1 MIEFKKGNIF
11 TTECDV
17 IVNTV
22 NCSGVMGAGIAYEF
36 RLRYPDMF
44 YKYKEL
50 CDKKLLMIGRLWIY
64 SLSEDDIFKEKY
76 CRVLNFPTKNFWKLP
91 SKK

>member
-11 TTECDV
+11 TTECEV

-50 CDKKLLMIGRLWIY
+50 CDKKL
-64 SLSEDDIFKEKY
+64 
-76 CRVLNFPTKNFWKLP
+76 
-91 SKK
+91 

>member
-36 RLRYPDMF
+36 RLR
-44 YKYKEL
+44 
-50 CDKKLLMIGRLWIY
+50 
-64 SLSEDDIFKEKY
+64 
-76 CRVLNFPTKNFWKLP
+76 
-91 SKK
+91 